1 METHVKLKE
10 FMTKMTQER
19 NLSLR
24 KVATGIDLPP
34 SHLSA
39 ILNGKRPLRVAICN
53 SIADYFEVP
62 RIELYNQVGWVDL
75 SMDEELINKVK
86 ELGNKEPTIKAFLGE
101 LVDMNSDERA
111 RLIRVIQAAMKE

>member
-1 METHVKLKE
+1 METHQKIKQ
-10 FMTKMTQER
+10 FMTEMTKER
-19 NLSLR
+19 GISLR
-24 KVATGIDLPP
+24 QVAAGIGIGS